1 MKWREE
7 TSRGP
12 RARLHLLRVVD
23 PPAPP
28 VLALH
33 GLGVGGSIWQ
43 GFARRLL
50 PQLAVV
56 APDLR
61 GHGDSDAPPSGYL
74 PSDYARD
81 LIELLQN
88 EDWLEPP
95 VPVIGHSL
103 GALVG
108 LALADLRPDL
118 VRWLVLLD
126 PPIDPELRNPEIPSV
141 YRLRHAG
148 PGELEAY
155 LLSRNPGGGQVLADS
170 LARLFRQASDAA
182 FEALFNPADPAGGHA
197 PSLLFSGRAG
207 AFDRAPRILQPC
219 LVLQADP
226 GCGGV
231 LGDAAARSFVASLP
245 RGQLHKIGGAAH
257 ALHASHPAE
266 VARAIL
272 EFYSSEG
279 VSGSR

>member
-7 TSRGP
+7 TSSGG
-12 RARLHLLRVVD
+12 RARLHILRIVD

-33 GLGVGGSIWQ
+33 GLGVSGSIWQ

-61 GHGDSDAPPSGYL
+61 GHGQSDAPPTGYR
-74 PSDYARD
+74 PPDYAGD
-81 LIELLQN
+81 LIELI
-88 EDWLEPP
+88 EAEHWLEPP
-95 VPVIGHSL
+95 VPVVGHSL
-103 GALVG
+103 GALVA

-126 PPIDPELRNPEIPSV
+126 PPLDATLRNPEVASV
-141 YRLRHAG
+141 YRLRHAA

-155 LLSRNPGGGQVLADS
+155 LLSRNPGGGEVLAQS
-170 LARLFRQASDAA
+170 LAKLFRAASDAA
-182 FEALFNPADPAGGHA
+182 FEGLLNASDPSEGTA
-197 PSLLFSGRAG
+197 PSVRDEAFEQAGRL
-207 AFDRAPRILQPC
+207 RQPS

-226 GCGGV
+226 AHGGV
-231 LGDAAARSFVASLP
+231 LGDTAARAFVDRLAHGRL
-245 RGQLHKIGGAAH
+245 QKIGGAAH

-272 EFYSSEG
+272 DFYSSEG
-279 VSGSR
+279 GSGSR